1 MPATPTRHYPF
12 FDHDGPLAF
21 AHRGGA
27 TYGPNVGIEN
37 SMAAFANAV
46 ELGYR
51 YLETDVHA
59 TADGVLV
66 AFHDDDLD
74 RVTDRTGRIGDLPWS
89 EVSKAR
95 IGGREPI
102 PTLEDI
108 LGTWPD
114 VRVNIDVKEENAI
127 RPLVE
132 AVVKTDAH
140 DRICVS
146 SFSGHRIRSVRRQAR
161 PAGGDRS
168 RSRRRGR
175 ARASP
180 SPVAGRPARLGC
192 AMRPGADRLPRPAPG
207 HARIRR
213 TRRTHSASR
222 STSGPS
228 TTRRTMN
235 ALLDIG
241 VDGLIT
247 DRIDLLRDVLVAR
260 DQWVV

>member
-1 MPATPTRHYPF
+1 VPATPSRNYPF
-12 FDHDGPLAF
+12 LDHDGPLAF

-27 TYGPNVGIEN
+27 TYAPNVGIEN

-89 EVSKAR
+89 EVAKAR

-114 VRVNIDVKEENAI
+114 IRVNIDVKEENAI

-146 SFSGHRIRSVRRQAR
+146 SFSGHRIKAVRRLLGPRVATGLA
-161 PAGGDRS
+161 PAGVAVLALPLPRWLAAVLVSHAPCVQVPIGYRDLRLVTP
-168 RSRRRGR
+168 GFV
-175 ARASP
+175 ARAHALGKQ
-180 SPVAGRPARLGC
+180 VHVWTIDDPAR
-192 AMRPGADRLPRPAPG
+192 
-207 HARIRR
+207 
-213 TRRTHSASR
+213 
-222 STSGPS
+222 
-228 TTRRTMN
+228 MN

-260 DQWVV
+260 GQWAG